1 MKNWKADHSL
11 YEIAATQ
18 SGYFTAQQAKG
29 AGYSHKNHAYYT
41 KTGIWIKEWRGIY
54 RLARFPEPDD
64 SQYALWSLW
73 SRNRK
78 GEIQG
83 VYTHETAL
91 DMFDISDANP
101 ARLHMTVPPGFRK
114 TAQAPKVLVLYKHR
128 IEPGSYEQRTGYNVL
143 KPLPNIIMIIE
154 EGALSEE
161 IIMQSLRDGIQKG
174 YFLKNQLKKMTLPD
188 TTRANLDNLLK
199 QI

>member
-1 MKNWKADHSL
+1 MNREKENTL
-11 YEIAATQ
+11 YEIVATQ
-18 SGYFTAQQAKG
+18 AGYFTAQQANEAGFRYTNHPYYIKAG
-29 AGYSHKNHAYYT
+29 A
-41 KTGIWIKEWRGIY
+41 WIKEWRGIY

-64 SQYALWSLW
+64 GQYALWSLW

-91 DMFDISDANP
+91 SMFDISDANP
-101 ARLHMTVPPGFRK
+101 VKLHMTVPPGFRK
-114 TAQAPKVLVLYKHR
+114 TAEIPKVLVLYKHR

-143 KPLPNIIMIIE
+143 KPLPNVLMLIG
-154 EGALSEE
+154 EGNISEE
-161 IIMQSLRDGIQKG
+161 ILIQALRDGIKKG
-174 YFLKNQLKKMTLPD
+174 YFLKNQLQKLDLPE